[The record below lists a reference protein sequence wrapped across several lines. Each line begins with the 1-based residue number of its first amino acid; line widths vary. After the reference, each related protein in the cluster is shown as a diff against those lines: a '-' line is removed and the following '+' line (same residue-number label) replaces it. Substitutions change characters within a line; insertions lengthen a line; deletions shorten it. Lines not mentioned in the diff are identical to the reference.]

1 MHRPQST
8 IIGMWLMASVAFVFA
23 SHDAISKTLMLSLP
37 VIFVAWVRYVVHAVL
52 VSTAIATR
60 GERKNFKTKR
70 PWLHFLRAVVLLT
83 DSLTFMYGLTHVPLG
98 ESTAIVFLAPAFV
111 TLLSPI
117 LFGIKSSRGQWLS
130 VIVGFI
136 GVLVV
141 INPGSDSFSLWMLFP
156 LATAFFF
163 ALYLM
168 LTQLAGEQDS
178 PSACSF
184 YVGVFSAGILSVA
197 VPFFWVQPSMA
208 QWLMLLT
215 LGCLG
220 LCAHYLIAK
229 SYTYASSATLAPLGY
244 LQIVFATI
252 YGVVLFDATP
262 TLSTGIGMLLI
273 FASGMLVYGKRSV
286 SKSNSNIHAS
296 EVEDLARSRE

>member
-1 MHRPQST
+1 MHRPRSQ

-52 VSTAIATR
+52 VSSVMAAR
-60 GERKNFKTKR
+60 GGGHHFKTKR
-70 PWLHFLRAVVLLT
+70 PWLHLLRAVVLLI

-111 TLLSPI
+111 TLLSPF
-117 LFGIKSSRGQWLS
+117 LFRVRSGRAQWLS

-136 GVLVV
+136 GVLMV
-141 INPGSDSFSLWMLFP
+141 INPASDSFSLYMLFP

-178 PSACSF
+178 PAACSF
-184 YVGVFSAGILSVA
+184 YVGIFSAGMLSVA
-197 VPFFWVQPSMA
+197 VPFFWVQPSTA
-208 QWLMLLT
+208 QWVMLLI

-244 LQIVFATI
+244 LQIAFATL
-252 YGVVLFDATP
+252 YGIVLFDAAP
-262 TLSTGIGMLLI
+262 MLSTGVGMLLI
-273 FASGMLVYGKRSV
+273 FASGMLVYGKSPA
-286 SKSNSNIHAS
+286 SKLDSDTGGSQ
-296 EVEDLARSRE
+296 VKDVVR